1 MPVKVTR
8 SRREK
13 PPKAVEP
20 RTLAERA
27 AQHPLLTLREEVD
40 CLFDD
45 FFSGFSLGPFGRH
58 AVTAD
63 PFRGLER
70 PLGAFRGMTPKTDV
84 IETPKTIEITAE
96 LPGMDEKDVEVTL
109 TQGVLTIEGEK
120 QDERKEEGEDYHLTE
135 RSYGSVRRAFRIPET
150 VNADKVEATFEKGVL
165 KVILPKIKTKEK
177 TKKVAIKAK

>member
-1 MPVKVTR
+1 MPVKVTKSKREITPR
-8 SRREK
+8 SAESG
-13 PPKAVEP
+13 
-20 RTLAERA
+20 TLAERA

-40 CLFDD
+40 CLFDN

-58 AVTAD
+58 AFAAD

-70 PLGAFRGMTPKTDV
+70 PLGALRGMAPKTDV
-84 IETPKTIEITAE
+84 IETPKTIEITTE

-120 QDERKEEGEDYHLTE
+120 QNERKEEGDDYHLTE
-135 RSYGSVRRAFRIPET
+135 RSYGSVRRAFRVPET
-150 VNADKVEATFEKGVL
+150 VNEDKVEASFEKGVL